1 MNGGV
6 LNKMT
11 GWLVVLSLAG
21 LAAQLRAEVPAY
33 DRTAAKAAFK
43 RPTEIPFP
51 AENAPTVARESLGKA
66 LFFDTRLSGANSTAC
81 ASCHNPAFSWS
92 DALPRGVGFGSK
104 ELGRRTPTLINLAW
118 GEEYFWDGRAE
129 SLEEQALGPIKSAG
143 EMNMPLDKMVEKIK
157 AIHGYEPMFARAYAG
172 EGINEKVIAKAIATY
187 ERTLVSGTAP
197 FDDWVNG
204 REEAIPESAKRGFDV
219 FNTKGLC
226 VQCHTG
232 WNFTDDGFHDIGID
246 DNDLGRGKVLPGIPA
261 VLHAFKTPTLR
272 NVSQRGPY
280 LHNGSEKT
288 LPEVISL
295 YNQGGSVK
303 RDSVDI
309 NIRPLNL
316 TASEMRDLND
326 FLLTLSSEDQP
337 VTIPLLPNH

>member
-1 MNGGV
+1 
-6 LNKMT
+6 
-11 GWLVVLSLAG
+11 
-21 LAAQLRAEVPAY
+21 
-33 DRTAAKAAFK
+33 
-43 RPTEIPFP
+43 
-51 AENAPTVARESLGKA
+51 
-66 LFFDTRLSGANSTAC
+66 
-81 ASCHNPAFSWS
+81 
-92 DALPRGVGFGSK
+92 
-104 ELGRRTPTLINLAW
+104 
-118 GEEYFWDGRAE
+118 
-129 SLEEQALGPIKSAG
+129 LEEQALGPIKSAG